1 MLNGEWTEELEF
13 LYDAYEEKFGIP
25 PDEHEEIMYEEF
37 TYEEFVSCI
46 RECLK
51 TGQNLDELLENRIR
65 EIDILSPIYT
75 NNVCEE

>member
-1 MLNGEWTEELEF
+1 MWNGKRTDELEK
-13 LYDAYEEKFGIP
+13 LSDEYEKRFGIL

-51 TGQNLDELLENRIR
+51 TGQDLDELLENRIQG
-65 EIDILSPIYT
+65 
-75 NNVCEE
+75 N